1 MLVLLFHRR
10 MVLAPDLRQI
20 DGRLRERHAS
30 TDQYCER
37 CDGQRQGSRID
48 VRSFTGLRRDMLEAA
63 TTAVSR
69 A

>member
-1 MLVLLFHRR
+1 MLPFL
-10 MVLAPDLRQI
+10 MTA
-20 DGRLRERHAS
+20 
-30 TDQYCER
+30 DQYCER

-48 VRSFTGLRRDMLEAA
+48 VRSFTGLRRDMIEA